1 MHYIQ
6 SLSLI
11 PIRVITAY
19 TLVNKST
26 DSGRSIAYFYCQIGP
41 SSLCVTLPS
50 KLTEPSN
57 RNTRKVYKRTQ
68 QYLYLLVESREITFS
83 VRHDTLFTAYN
94 EVRFE
99 VAK

>member
-1 MHYIQ
+1 MHYMQ

-11 PIRVITAY
+11 QIRVITVY
-19 TLVNKST
+19 TQVSNST
-26 DSGRSIAYFYCQIGP
+26 DSGGCITYFYRQTGP

-57 RNTRKVYKRTQ
+57 RRNTQ
-68 QYLYLLVESREITFS
+68 QYLHLLVESGEIKFS
-83 VRHDTLFTAYN
+83 VRHNTLFIAYN